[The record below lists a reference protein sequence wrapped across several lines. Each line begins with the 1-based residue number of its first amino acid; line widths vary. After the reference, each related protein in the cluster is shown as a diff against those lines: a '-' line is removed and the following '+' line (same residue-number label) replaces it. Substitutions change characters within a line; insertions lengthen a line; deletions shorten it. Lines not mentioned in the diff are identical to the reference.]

1 MSEIRIPAGPE
12 RVALITGGGG
22 GLGGAVAR
30 LLADAG
36 TFRLALVDNRAD
48 ALDAVVAQVQPAGVD
63 VDRLV
68 VDLSDPEQVS
78 SVAPWAIGRFGR
90 VDALVNTAAILHRQ
104 AFDEVTP
111 ADFDV
116 IYRTNAFAPFLLAR
130 AVMPDMASRG
140 WGRIVNVTSSAG
152 KRPSLTNAAYSVSKA
167 AQAALSRVFAD
178 TYGAQGVLVNAV
190 APGPVASSLWMDEG
204 GLADQTAA
212 ARGLSRDEALQTQ
225 RDRIPLGRFGDPE
238 EIADVIAFL
247 CSERASVVAGAAW
260 SVDGGTVPT
269 ML

>member
-1 MSEIRIPAGPE
+1 VSETRIPDGPE

-36 TFRLALVDNRAD
+36 AFRLALVDNRAD
-48 ALDAVVAQVQPAGVD
+48 ALDAVVAQVRPAGVD

-78 SVAPWAIGRFGR
+78 SVVPWAIGRFGR

-111 ADFDV
+111 ADFDL

-140 WGRIVNVTSSAG
+140 WGRIVNVTSTGVYEGGFTMTSALYEG
-152 KRPSLTNAAYSVSKA
+152 SKGSVAVLTKM
-167 AQAALSRVFAD
+167 LSRHGAAD
-178 TYGAQGVLVNAV
+178 GILVNSVCPGGMRTRMLLDETSPELV
-190 APGPVASSLWMDEG
+190 AKAEREMIPLRRLADPAEVAQIVVWLVSDLNSYATGAEFDVTG
-204 GLADQTAA
+204 GLA
-212 ARGLSRDEALQTQ
+212 LH
-225 RDRIPLGRFGDPE
+225 
-238 EIADVIAFL
+238 
-247 CSERASVVAGAAW
+247 
-260 SVDGGTVPT
+260 
-269 ML
+269 